1 MIRRSSSFNRTFW
14 RILPM
19 ARAARFANSNDIYIG
34 IEHALA
40 RQDLLEAV
48 FSREKLNDLPVT
60 LRAQLDE
67 SGAGAS
73 KLTVITHV
81 DIHSI
86 PFEKE
91 NGATVIR

>member
-1 MIRRSSSFNRTFW
+1 
-14 RILPM
+14 M

-40 RQDLLEAV
+40 RQDLLAV